1 MAQKKPKI
9 RERQIGKPKPE
20 KKPLINPRYK
30 STFWTV
36 VVISILTIFF
46 IINNTRKEP
55 ESGPYPPYFDTSIIS
70 KVEAS
75 GSQNSNTV
83 ETIDSSIIQNH

>member
-1 MAQKKPKI
+1 MAKKKSKQ

-20 KKPLINPRYK
+20 KKPLINPKYK

-36 VVISILTIFF
+36 VVLSMLTIFF
-46 IINNTRKEP
+46 IVNNTRKEP
-55 ESGPYPPYFDTSIIS
+55 ESGPFPPYFDTSIIS

-75 GSQNSNTV
+75 RNQNINKAN
-83 ETIDSSIIQNH
+83 TIDSSNIQNN